1 MEFNN
6 LRRNILARL
15 GKKMRQSNGK
25 KSFVLD
31 GIRSEYSDIPE
42 KDVNGAIHSLNDKG
56 IILLSNDNQS
66 IQLTKKGLSRLQIIK
81 DRKNNDEVVLA
92 KEIDLRKK
100 DQEGFERR

>member
-31 GIRSEYSDIPE
+31 GIQSDYSDIPKNE
-42 KDVNGAIHSLNDKG
+42 VEGAIHSLKEKG
-56 IILLSNDNQS
+56 FILLSNENRS
-66 IQLTKKGLSRLQIIK
+66 IQLTQKGLNQLQIIK
-81 DRKNNDEVVLA
+81 DPKRNNEVVIA
-92 KEIDLRKK
+92 KEIDSRRQ
-100 DQEGFERR
+100 DQEGFKRR